1 MSTPNVMTPESVVR
15 LAAGQSVT
23 VREMRWPQ
31 MRVFLDRLG
40 GLANS
45 LGAALRPAGPAPG
58 GGLAEVGAS
67 VLTQLPELIRSSS
80 DLSEELIRGC
90 VPEVAAGR
98 LILDDLAASD
108 ALRLLDASLA
118 VTLNEEVLGLGKSVA
133 GRVAAVMA
141 PATPLTRPS
150 PLSSTP

>member
-1 MSTPNVMTPESVVR
+1 MSTPHVMTPESAVR
-15 LAAGQSVT
+15 LANGQSVT

-31 MRVFLDRLG
+31 MRLFLDRLG
-40 GLANS
+40 ALANS
-45 LGAALRPAGPAPG
+45 LGAALRPTVPAAG

-90 VPEVAAGR
+90 VPEVQAGR
-98 LILDDLAASD
+98 LVLDDLAASD

-141 PATPLTRPS
+141 PATPSTRPS
-150 PLSSTP
+150 PPSSTP